1 MVNARGIAGLGML
14 VVGLGIGAAVASM
27 PAIASADSSDWLSS
41 FDNLT
46 SGLTI
51 LAHLLTEIA
60 SLF

>member
-1 MVNARGIAGLGML
+1 MVNARGIACVGML
-14 VVGLGIGAAVASM
+14 AVGLGIGAAVASM

-51 LAHLLTEIA
+51 PAT
-60 SLF
+60 S